1 MKCSF
6 FVRNCFV
13 YIDDEDTNDY
23 QPSPVP
29 KSKESERFAKDKED
43 FKRKY
48 KEQIDQ
54 VWKIFSRL
62 IIILFILVKIS
73 LANSSKWNTIIS

>member
-1 MKCSF
+1 ME
-6 FVRNCFV
+6 NL
-13 YIDDEDTNDY
+13 DDEDINDY

-29 KSKESERFAKDKED
+29 KTKEQERFTKDKEE

-54 VWKIFSRL
+54 VGKT
-62 IIILFILVKIS
+62 
-73 LANSSKWNTIIS
+73 AHSKKFN

>member
-1 MKCSF
+1 LF
-6 FVRNCFV
+6 FVCTFLN
-13 YIDDEDTNDY
+13 IDDEDTNDY

-29 KSKESERFAKDKED
+29 KSDEQERFTKDKEE

-54 VWKIFSRL
+54 VRDIYLS
-62 IIILFILVKIS
+62 IFILS
-73 LANSSKWNTIIS
+73 LSNFS

>member
-1 MKCSF
+1 LDYLIIL
-6 FVRNCFV
+6 N
-13 YIDDEDTNDY
+13 IDDEDTNDY

-29 KSKESERFAKDKED
+29 KSEEHERFTKDKEE

-54 VWKIFSRL
+54 VLYQLSILILFL
-62 IIILFILVKIS
+62 IIFILVKIS
-73 LANSSKWNTIIS
+73 LANTSK